1 MIHRSTNLG
10 ESLLASLGR
19 RADRIVIGTRV
30 GGMRGSQLRQ
40 AVLGLARR
48 IQEAEAGELVFVGTH
63 SPAFPVALLGGVVA
77 GVPVVPLNYRLPVD
91 SVRAILRR
99 RTRPFVVADED
110 FLDVTAE
117 DAHVITASADM
128 VDEAMRSEP
137 GSVARTG
144 PDSPMVVLHTSG
156 TTSAPKAVVL
166 RQRHVHAAIQR
177 SRDSDAANEDET
189 VLLSPPPYHVG
200 GVLPTITGVETGNRL
215 LYLDTFDPAEW
226 LRLIRT
232 EQVTSASLV
241 PTMMARVVTHLN
253 GQRADVPSLRT
264 LNYGGSATMPS
275 VLRKALMLFEG
286 TGFVHAYGST
296 ETAGPVAVLGP
307 DEHRAALQVAN
318 ASNDLR
324 AEQWLCRL
332 RLLPGIS
339 AQVREPG
346 GRVKPNGEVGELYVR
361 GTQVSGEYL
370 DSGSAL
376 DDAGWCAMRD
386 LAHIDDE
393 GYLFVHGRVDDTI
406 IRGGENIAPYEV
418 EDVLMAHPAIEQAAV
433 IGTPDT
439 EWGSRVVA
447 VVVGTPGA
455 DINESDVRAWVRASL
470 RSMKTPDRVLV
481 RDALPYSETGKLL
494 RHKLREQVLEGMS
507 T

>member
-1 MIHRSTNLG
+1 M
-10 ESLLASLGR
+10 LAALGR
-19 RADRIVIGTRV
+19 QADRIVIGTR
-30 GGMRGSQLRQ
+30 GGRMRGNQLRQ

-48 IQEAEAGELVFVGTH
+48 VQEAEAGELVFLGTH
-63 SPAFPVALLGGVVA
+63 SPAFPVVLLGGVVA
-77 GVPVVPLNYRLPVD
+77 GVPVVPLNYRLPAD

-99 RTRPFVVADED
+99 RRRPFVVADEE
-110 FLDVTAE
+110 FLDVMAE
-117 DAHVITASADM
+117 DAHAVTASADM
-128 VDEAMRSEP
+128 VAEAMRSQP
-137 GSVARTG
+137 GAVAGTI
-144 PDSPMVVLHTSG
+144 PDSAVVVLHTSG
-156 TTSAPKAVVL
+156 TTSEPKAVVL
-166 RQRHVHAAIQR
+166 RQRHVQAAMQR
-177 SRDSDAANEDET
+177 SRDSDAASEDET

-200 GVLPTITGVETGNRL
+200 GVLPTITGIETGKRL
-215 LYLDTFDPAEW
+215 VYLDTFDPAEW

-232 EQVTSASLV
+232 EHVTSASLV

-253 GQRADVPSLRT
+253 GRPADVPSLRT
-264 LNYGGSATMPS
+264 LNYGGSATSPS
-275 VLRKALMLFEG
+275 VLRKALLLFED

-307 DEHRAALQVAN
+307 EEHRAALRAAN
-318 ASNDLR
+318 ASDDPR
-324 AEQWLCRL
+324 AQERLCRL

-346 GRVKPNGEVGELYVR
+346 GQGKPNGEVGELYVR
-361 GTQVSGEYL
+361 GAQVSGEYV

-376 DDAGWCAMRD
+376 DDEGWYAMGD
-386 LAHIDDE
+386 LAHIDSE

-418 EDVLMAHPAIEQAAV
+418 EDVLMAHPAVEQAAV

-439 EWGSRVVA
+439 EWGNRIVA

-455 DINESDVRAWVRASL
+455 DIDESDVRAWVRASL

-481 RDALPYSETGKLL
+481 HDALPYSEAGKLL
-494 RHKLREQVLEGMS
+494 RHKLREQVLEGMG